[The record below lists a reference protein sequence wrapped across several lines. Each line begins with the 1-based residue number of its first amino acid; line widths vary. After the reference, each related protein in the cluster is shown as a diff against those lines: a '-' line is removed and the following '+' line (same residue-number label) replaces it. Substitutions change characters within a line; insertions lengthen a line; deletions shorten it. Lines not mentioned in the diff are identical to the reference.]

1 MSTILEDQV
10 IGWRAPKTRDRVPS
24 ADRVQPREILRGLII
39 VASVVAALAYFAT
52 GSQTAALVS
61 GLLRDATRAK
71 ATVVQKSDE
80 RPSPVVVFV
89 RPSAR
94 EGAVLQP

>member
-1 MSTILEDQV
+1 MSTILEDQI
-10 IGWRAPKTRDRVPS
+10 IGWRAPKTRDRFPP
-24 ADRVQPREILRGLII
+24 AERVQPRKILRGLII

-52 GSQTAALVS
+52 SSQTAALVS
-61 GLLRDATRAK
+61 GLLRDATRTHA
-71 ATVVQKSDE
+71 AAVQKSDE

-94 EGAVLQP
+94 EGVPLQP